1 MQAYRITF
9 SNNLTNDSGHCFCC
23 CQRVIEIRAAKTR
36 DRAIAAAKRRFE
48 RREGVSDWRIR
59 AEYVGVEELAP
70 LALTRVVYGD
80 TSLSDQGYVI

>member
-23 CQRVIEIRAAKTR
+23 CQRAIEIRAAKTR
-36 DRAIAAAKRRFE
+36 DRAIEAAKRRFE

-59 AEYVGVEELAP
+59 AEYIGVEELTRP
-70 LALTRVVYGD
+70 ALTRVAYED
-80 TSLSDQGYVI
+80 SPFPIRAT